1 MIEHHGHNLIL
12 KYAFEGCS
20 ILELGNQIMNL
31 ENVQDISAKNYY
43 SDLGY
48 DHTSVDQNGKDGVVT
63 VDLSKPIEWLGAFDL
78 ITDMGT
84 TEHVSDV
91 YECLANV
98 LHHCKDGTVIIHK
111 NPKTGNFP
119 MHGFHFFT
127 LEFWKAYAQLCKLE
141 IEELYEHAIY
151 HNTKD
156 GYECIAVLRVTEN
169 SFLPTKEQFSQIKS
183 LIQKS

>member
-31 ENVQDISAKNYY
+31 ENVQDISAKKYY
-43 SDLGY
+43 SGLGY
-48 DHTSVDQNGKDGVVT
+48 DHTSVDQNGKDGAVT

-84 TEHVSDV
+84 TEHVSDA

-119 MHGFHFFT
+119 IHGFHFFT
-127 LEFWKAYAQLCKLE
+127 LEFWKAYTQLCKLE

-156 GYECIAVLRVTEN
+156 GYECVAVLKFTKN
-169 SFLPTKEQFSQIKS
+169 SIVPTKEQFSQIKN